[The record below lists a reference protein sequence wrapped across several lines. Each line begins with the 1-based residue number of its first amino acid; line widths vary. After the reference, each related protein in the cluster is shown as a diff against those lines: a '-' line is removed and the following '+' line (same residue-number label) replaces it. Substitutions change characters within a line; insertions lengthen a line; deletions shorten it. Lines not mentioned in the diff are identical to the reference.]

1 MSEAPRLTRKQL
13 REMGKLEAKPSDA
26 PALTDTQ
33 ELRLR
38 RPSRKEMRE
47 AERAERERNELLALQ
62 GAAEEA
68 ARERGEELPVLE
80 SDSVPTR
87 KSVFERFK
95 ADTVDF
101 AEFDDV
107 NNLTHDS
114 RVDSDSLAVSDMNLS
129 VSMENENQQE
139 NADLDVD
146 SKQENAFEL
155 AQGSLREQLFARMRR
170 SEKRDLLKNDVSA
183 ETVSE
188 DMAVAADNSFTEAVS
203 ETDFADK
210 MAEKAENSS
219 AEDTKDAKEKAVL
232 AVDLDAESA
241 NLTVEDSAEMEAE
254 TNSEDDFET
263 EVSTDE
269 PSMRSWFV
277 FLILAIIFA
286 LIGYLIGSWIDSVFF
301 SSSADSLFF
310 NSGNLDF
317 LS

>member
-101 AEFDDV
+101 AESDDV

-114 RVDSDSLAVSDMNLS
+114 RVDSDSLAVSDANRS
-129 VSMENENQQE
+129 VSMENENQRE
-139 NADLDVD
+139 NADFDAD

-203 ETDFADK
+203 ETDFANK
-210 MAEKAENSS
+210 MAEKAENAS
-219 AEDTKDAKEKAVL
+219 AEDTKEKAVL

-310 NSGNLDF
+310 NSGNLAF

>member
-114 RVDSDSLAVSDMNLS
+114 RVDSDSLAVSDTNLS
-129 VSMENENQQE
+129 VSMENENQ
-139 NADLDVD
+139 
-146 SKQENAFEL
+146 QENAFEL

-188 DMAVAADNSFTEAVS
+188 DMAIAADNSFTEAVS
-203 ETDFADK
+203 ENDFANK
-210 MAEKAENSS
+210 MAEKAENMS

-269 PSMRSWFV
+269 PSMRSWFI

-310 NSGNLDF
+310 NSGNSAF